1 MVDNDR
7 KVCSLVNALIGGNL
21 FFLELYIL
29 RYLATRMP
37 RMARYETHSN
47 RTSTGTQRGNLMTSP
62 VYVHTRTNTVAMEF
76 RGD

>member
-1 MVDNDR
+1 MVDNGR
-7 KVCSLVNALIGGNL
+7 KVCSSVNTLNGGNL

-37 RMARYETHSN
+37 RIKV
-47 RTSTGTQRGNLMTSP
+47 TQTEHQLAHKVAILMMSP
-62 VYVHTRTNTVAMEF
+62 VYVRTRTNTVATEF